1 MTTDVLNSSD
11 RRLFWWLLALPLPLL
26 ALMIVSPETFLG
38 GCLVLAVSALIFWL
52 ARDFSKIV
60 FVVVLLI
67 SWFPEYSQT
76 DWDVWSAEDFHSLY
90 NFKPIPW
97 LTASVFDYFFA
108 LAVLIWIIKIG
119 WPQRR
124 WLSQTFL
131 AKPMLWFVGFS
142 VFSLLLGI
150 AKGFPVYYALREFRV
165 STYFVLFYFMALSTL
180 RLPDSRRKLTSL
192 LAWTGI
198 AVGIAG
204 IVRFRLGIGKEYY
217 GTTLIYY
224 DIADSMVMYVALFVL
239 AASWMVRR
247 RGGIAI
253 LLASLPILFSLL
265 FSYRR
270 GAWIAAFVGLVTLL
284 WTHRTRSANG
294 TRRGQWLIPALVV
307 VTLVVTAYAALNW
320 QDLLGE
326 RAASIVDVYD
336 DTSNVFRIMDTLNAL
351 ATFTRHPILGLGY
364 GGQYDFDFYSEEVAP
379 AVFWENASRACH
391 NGFLYILFKMGIFGF
406 VAYIVI
412 FYRFLRRWSQCRR
425 HITVP
430 WERVMYLAMGSGV
443 VAILLNNL
451 TSPVADSLRPALLL
465 ALLMACLSASMI
477 TAQREQDSTSA

>member
-1 MTTDVLNSSD
+1 MTTDVLSLSD
-11 RRLFWWLLALPLPLL
+11 RRLFWRLLALPLPLL

-38 GCLVLAVSALIFWL
+38 GCLVLAVSAVIFWL

-60 FVVVLLI
+60 IVVLLLI

-108 LAVLIWIIKIG
+108 LAVLIWIVKIG

-131 AKPMLWFVGFS
+131 AKPMLWFAGFS
-142 VFSLLLGI
+142 AFSLLFGI

-165 STYFVLFYFMALSTL
+165 SIYFVLFYFMALSTL
-180 RLPDSRRKLTSL
+180 LLPDARRKLTSM

-239 AASWMVRR
+239 AAFWMVRR
-247 RGGIAI
+247 KGAVTILIA
-253 LLASLPILFSLL
+253 SVPILFSLL

-270 GAWIAAFVGLVTLL
+270 GAWIAAFVGMVALL
-284 WTHRTRSANG
+284 WVYRSKESN
-294 TRRGQWLIPALVV
+294 TPRRRLLIPAVIVIVLA
-307 VTLVVTAYAALNW
+307 VTAYAALNW
-320 QDLLGE
+320 QDLIGE

-351 ATFTRHPILGLGY
+351 ATFTRHPVFGLGY

-379 AVFWENASRACH
+379 PDFWENASRACH
-391 NGFLYILFKMGIFGF
+391 NGFLYVLFKMGIFGF
-406 VAYIVI
+406 VVYMVI
-412 FYRFLRRWSQCRR
+412 FYRFLRRWSKCRP
-425 HITVP
+425 HITAP
-430 WERVMYLAMGSGV
+430 WERVSYLALGSGV
-443 VAILLNNL
+443 IAILLNNL

-477 TAQREQDSTSA
+477 TAVPEQNSTSV